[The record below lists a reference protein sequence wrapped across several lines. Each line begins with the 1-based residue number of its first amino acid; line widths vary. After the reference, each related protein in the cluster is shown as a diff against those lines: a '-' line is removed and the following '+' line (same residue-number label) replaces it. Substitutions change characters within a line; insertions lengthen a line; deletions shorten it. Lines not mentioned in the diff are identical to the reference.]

1 MAEAETKVPVRESK
15 ETLPSYS
22 LFEWHPF
29 ETLRR
34 QIDRLFEDAPF
45 QKGTTPDLEPFGRF
59 AVGWA
64 ATPAVD
70 LVEKDK
76 EYQITAELPGLD
88 EKNIDVKISNG
99 TLIISGEKKEQRE
112 EKDKGYFLSE
122 RRYGS
127 FRRAFRVPEGVDADK
142 IDASFTKGL
151 LTVRLPKT
159 AEGQKPEKTIAIK
172 AS

>member
-1 MAEAETKVPVRESK
+1 MAEAETKVPVKESK
-15 ETLPSYS
+15 EAFPGPN
-22 LFEWHPF
+22 LFEWHPL

-34 QIDRLFEDAPF
+34 QIDRLFEDAPLR
-45 QKGTTPDLEPFGRF
+45 KTTPDFEPFGRF
-59 AVGWA
+59 SLAWA
-64 ATPAVD
+64 STPAVD

-88 EKNIDVKISNG
+88 EKNIEVKLSNG
-99 TLIISGEKKEQRE
+99 TLTISGEKKEERE
-112 EKDKGYFLSE
+112 EKDKGYHLSE

-127 FRRAFRVPEGVDADK
+127 FRRAFRVPEGVNADN
-142 IDASFTKGL
+142 IEASFAKGV

-172 AS
+172 TA